1 MDIFFRTFLGGTWNN
16 IVLWGYGPNPHIYGK
31 KQTDGKETKVFLSTD
46 VKIWV
51 KLILTISSQLVP
63 PGLHSLAQ
71 ILSGRT
77 EYPSCKSDSLGDM
90 LLNHNV
96 FSLQSILWLTLT
108 HFYLQNAVDP
118 WITGIWPVPIHLSE
132 DFISINITLLKD
144 SWMVESA
151 DAELW
156 LQRADCRTWA
166 SDTFGILGESW
177 NQSPALFKGQLF
189 SLKEQWTWK

>member
-1 MDIFFRTFLGGTWNN
+1 M
-16 IVLWGYGPNPHIYGK
+16 YGK
-31 KQTDGKETKVFLSTD
+31 KQTHGKETKVFLSTD

-63 PGLHSLAQ
+63 PGLRSLAQ

-77 EYPSCKSDSLGDM
+77 EYPSSFKSGSLGDM

-118 WITGIWPVPIHLSE
+118 
-132 DFISINITLLKD
+132 
-144 SWMVESA
+144 
-151 DAELW
+151 
-156 LQRADCRTWA
+156 
-166 SDTFGILGESW
+166 
-177 NQSPALFKGQLF
+177 
-189 SLKEQWTWK
+189 